1 MKVSGISPDKLFSN
15 INTLNRQSS
24 KLHNHVKEQ
33 DHNVL
38 SIMDNASCC
47 SVSSIQHRQLS
58 SSNKLICGS
67 SFLDET
73 KDSWVTR
80 PNVSLLWCQSYA
92 AEAYR
97 AIFSDELP
105 FKLALAHRVQSGF
118 LLKVMYV
125 VQAILFKHS
134 CAEEKVHYH
143 FKERLTKSR
152 YKSATSVKT
161 LAFWNWRLFKRM
173 MSIYQYR
180 FLV

>member
-15 INTLNRQSS
+15 INTLNSQSS

-73 KDSWVTR
+73 MLVLTIGA
-80 PNVSLLWCQSYA
+80 VG
-92 AEAYR
+92 
-97 AIFSDELP
+97 SD
-105 FKLALAHRVQSGF
+105 FVF
-118 LLKVMYV
+118 
-125 VQAILFKHS
+125 ILG
-134 CAEEKVHYH
+134 A
-143 FKERLTKSR
+143 
-152 YKSATSVKT
+152 
-161 LAFWNWRLFKRM
+161 
-173 MSIYQYR
+173 
-180 FLV
+180 